1 MRHTEDGDSRV
12 ELRQIGLDRSAKE
25 ADLGFVHAHERE
37 GTSVCVV
44 EARA

>member
-1 MRHTEDGDSRV
+1 MRHTEDGDSRI

-25 ADLGFVHAHERE
+25 ADLRFVHAYGRE
-37 GTSVCVV
+37 GTSLSGV